1 MQLTISAVHEAL
13 ADNNN
18 HIRNT
23 RKALREVGYRFDNA
37 KFTEYVN
44 TEPPE
49 YGYIEAPD
57 KRRTVLPKGRRTLV
71 FTCAQ
76 NNTDIHLPFWR
87 SLLQYVTF
95 RNAELH
101 VSTFMYNK
109 DAMAAK
115 DSKVGTQDKSD
126 QQEEWYDSRIVPY
139 ISDEA
144 VQITD
149 DLVWCGELNIL
160 PTRVDPLSTMS
171 NYTRQASG
179 IIPHVKMRMLSV
191 PTMKDDPAK
200 LMYTTGTVTKRNYIQ
215 RVAGQVAEFHHVFGA
230 LVVEV
235 DEDGNWWARQLNA
248 DAEGNFYD
256 LDTLWTNNGPTD
268 GIRVQAVT
276 HGDLHGLK
284 IDEEIFES
292 VFCEGGIL
300 DRLMPREQFFHDT
313 IDFMPRNHHNIKDPH
328 FLYEMHQHQSSNVE
342 KEFTFA
348 AGLLE
353 QAHREWCKTFVVES
367 NHDVAINQWLRNN
380 SAFYDPE
387 NVEFWLDMNLRCI
400 RCIKTYGRP
409 RPFKWSLEKAL
420 SSTNVPVRVLAEDES
435 YKILGVI
442 EAALHG
448 HLGPSGARG
457 NPKNLRSAGKANTGH
472 THAAGIIDGIYTA
485 GVYGKLDMGYN
496 KGLSAWSHSLIVT
509 YPNTKR
515 TILTIRNGKAWRDV

>member
-1 MQLTISAVHEAL
+1 MQLTLSAVHEAL
-13 ADNNN
+13 QE
-18 HIRNT
+18 HGHHT
-23 RKALREVGYRFDNA
+23 RDARKSLREQGFKFDNA
-37 KFTEYVN
+37 RFTEFSKMD
-44 TEPPE
+44 PPE

-57 KRRTVLPKGRRTLV
+57 KRRNVLPKGVKTLV
-71 FTCAQ
+71 FTSAQ
-76 NNTDIHLPFWR
+76 NNTDIHIPFWD
-87 SLLQYVTF
+87 SLMQYVKT

-109 DAMAAK
+109 SAMAAM
-115 DSKVGTQDKSD
+115 DSKVGTGDKAD
-126 QQEEWYDSRIVPY
+126 EQAEWYDRRVVPY

-144 VQITD
+144 IQITD

-160 PTRVDPLSTMS
+160 PTRVDPLSTMA

-179 IIPHVKMRMLSV
+179 IIPHVKMRLLSV

-200 LMYTTGTVTKRNYIQ
+200 FMYTTGTVTKRNYIQ

-235 DEDGNWWARQLNA
+235 DEHDNWWARQINA

-256 LDTLWTNNGPTD
+256 LDTLWTKHGPTD
-268 GIRVQAVT
+268 GIRVQAIT
-276 HGDLHGLK
+276 HGDLHGFK
-284 IDEEIFES
+284 IDEAIFDS

-328 FLYEMHQHQSSNVE
+328 FLYQMHQHKSANVQQ
-342 KEFTFA
+342 EFTYA

-353 QAHREWCKTFVVES
+353 QAHRSWCRSFVVES

-380 SAFYDPE
+380 SVFYDPE
-387 NVEFWLDMNLRCI
+387 NLEFWLEMNLLCVKA
-400 RCIKTYGRP
+400 IKQYAKP
-409 RPFKWSLEKAL
+409 RPFMWALEKTL
-420 SSTNVPVRVLAEDES
+420 RDINVPVTVLAEDDS

-472 THAAGIIDGIYTA
+472 THSCSIIDGIYTA
-485 GVYGKLDMGYN
+485 GVYGSLDMGYN
-496 KGLSAWSHSLIVT
+496 KGLSAWSHSCIVT

-515 TILTIRNGKAWRDV
+515 AILTIRNGKAWRDV